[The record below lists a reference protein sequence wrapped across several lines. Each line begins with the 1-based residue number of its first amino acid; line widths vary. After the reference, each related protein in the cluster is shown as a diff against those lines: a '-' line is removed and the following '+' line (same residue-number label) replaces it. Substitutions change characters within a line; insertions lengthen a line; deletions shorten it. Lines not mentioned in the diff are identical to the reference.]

1 MAEIIAEIGQ
11 AFDGS
16 IGILHSMIDGAA
28 GAGAGIVKFQMHI
41 AEAESSDLEP
51 FRKKFSRVD
60 KTRRDYWTRME
71 LSDGQWRDVR
81 DHCHDLNVEF
91 LVTPFSKMAVEKL
104 ETLGVGR
111 YKIGSG
117 DIGNEVLLESIRRT
131 EKDVIVSTGLA
142 SEMEIDRVVSLLGK
156 DRVTILHCS
165 TSYPSTAEQ
174 LRLGEMGMIRERF
187 GVPVGLSDHS
197 GTIFPCLAAVALG
210 ASIVEAHVTFDKRM
224 FGPDSMASLTFDEF
238 KQMAEGVR
246 FLEIAL
252 GSSPEDRTDKE
263 ELRRI
268 FGRSLAVNRDIQE
281 GEIIQFSDIEGK
293 KPMGA
298 GLPAV
303 NLETII
309 GKTLRRSLS
318 KWEFLKEGDLV

>member
-28 GAGAGIVKFQMHI
+28 SAGAGIVKFQMHI

-60 KTRRDYWTRME
+60 KTRRDYWKRME
-71 LSDGQWRDVR
+71 LTDEQWRDVR
-81 DHCHDLNVEF
+81 DHCHDLNLEF

-104 ETLGVGR
+104 EALGVGR

-117 DIGNEVLLESIRRT
+117 DISNEVILESIRRT
-131 EKDVIVSTGLA
+131 GKNVIISTGLA
-142 SEMEIDRVVSLLGK
+142 NEMEIDRVVSLLGK
-156 DRVTILHCS
+156 DRVTILHCT
-165 TSYPSTAEQ
+165 TSYPTTAEQ
-174 LRLGEMGMIRERF
+174 VRLGEMDKIRKRF

-224 FGPDSMASLTFDEF
+224 FGPDSKASLTFEEF
-238 KQMAEGVR
+238 RQMVEGVR
-246 FLEIAL
+246 FLEAAL
-252 GSSPEDRTDKE
+252 ESSPEEKTDKE
-263 ELRRI
+263 ELRKI
-268 FGRSLAVNRDIQE
+268 FGRSLAVNRDI
-281 GEIIQFSDIEGK
+281 K
-293 KPMGA
+293 LGA
-298 GLPAV
+298 GDTK
-303 NLETII
+303 TI
-309 GKTLRRSLS
+309 TPQPR
-318 KWEFLKEGDLV
+318 DLALLNSCIR